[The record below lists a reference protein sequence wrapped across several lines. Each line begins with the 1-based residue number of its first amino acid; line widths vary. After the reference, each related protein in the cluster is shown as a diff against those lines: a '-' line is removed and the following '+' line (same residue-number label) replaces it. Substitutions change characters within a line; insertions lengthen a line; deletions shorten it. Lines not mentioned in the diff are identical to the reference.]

1 MRRLSALMFGIAL
14 GGGLVYCGFNDHL
27 VRADDGWL
35 MVPRTTV
42 ALDDACIDIR
52 QWGFA
57 DWRKHPTLTRDMLKA
72 GYGER
77 VKSAV
82 QEGLVDDA
90 LRGLGLTRRAADE
103 DSPR

>member
-1 MRRLSALMFGIAL
+1 MRRLSAVLFGIVF
-14 GGGLVYCGFNDHL
+14 GGSLVYCGFNYHF
-27 VRADDGWL
+27 VRANDGWL

-42 ALDDACIDIR
+42 ALDDACVDIR

-57 DWRKHPTLTRDMLKA
+57 DWRKHPTLTRDMLQA
-72 GYGER
+72 GYGNR
-77 VKSAV
+77 VTSSV

-90 LRGLGLTRRAADE
+90 LKGLGLTRRPGDE